1 MKNSNII
8 SAAILAAGLILF
20 GFILKGGINNF
31 INKDRQV
38 TVKGLSEREVPADRV
53 TWTLTTYVTG
63 NELPS
68 LYKSLQNTNE
78 KVINFLVSNGL
89 SKSDVTILPPEVD
102 DRISNRWGNE
112 FIPFNYRLS
121 TTVNIT
127 SGNVPLVQEIVTKQG
142 DLLSQ
147 GIALGGENH
156 ISYEYTGFQDLKQE
170 MIEEAVQNARA
181 TATQFVANYGSAL
194 GKIITA
200 DQGQFSISS
209 MEENPSMKKIRG
221 VATITY
227 AIKD

>member
-1 MKNSNII
+1 MKNNSVI
-8 SAAILAAGLILF
+8 SAAILAVGLILF

-38 TVKGLSEREVPADRV
+38 TVKGLSEREVPSDRV
-53 TWTLTTYVTG
+53 TWTISTYVTG
-63 NELPS
+63 NELPA
-68 LYKSLQNTNE
+68 LYKSLQQTNE
-78 KVINFLVSNGL
+78 KVVAFLVSNGL
-89 SKSDVTILPPEVD
+89 SKDDITILPPEVD

-112 FIPFNYRLS
+112 YIPFNYKLS

-127 SGNVPLVQEIVTKQG
+127 SSNVPLVQEIVAKQG
-142 DLLSQ
+142 DLISQ

-156 ISYEYTGFQDLKQE
+156 ISYEYTGFQDLKKE

-181 TATQFVANYGSAL
+181 TATQFVSNYGSAL

-209 MEENPSMKKIRG
+209 LDENPSIKKIRG